1 MVFQRVCSF
10 CGSDIEPGT
19 GKMFIKKD
27 GVVHYFCRSKCQKN
41 MLNLKRLGRETQWT
55 TTYLKET
62 GKDKIVE
69 EEEEDVEEEGDE
81 DEGDELE
88 EEMDQVEEDEEES
101 PEDEVEVEEKPK
113 PKKVKRVKKKKKK
126 KEEE

>member
-41 MLNLKRLGRETQWT
+41 MLNLRRLGRDTQWT

-62 GKDKIVE
+62 GKEEIAE
-69 EEEEDVEEEGDE
+69 EEEEEEGEEGDE
-81 DEGDELE
+81 DELE
-88 EEMDQVEEDEEES
+88 EEMDEVEEDEEES
-101 PEDEVEVEEKPK
+101 PEDEVEIEEEPK
-113 PKKVKRVKKKKKK
+113 PKKVKKVKRKKA
-126 KEEE
+126 EE

>member
-10 CGSDIEPGT
+10 CGSEIEPGT

-62 GKDKIVE
+62 GKDQIAE
-69 EEEEDVEEEGDE
+69 EEEEEEEEEEGDE
-81 DEGDELE
+81 DDEGELE
-88 EEMDQVEEDEEES
+88 EEMDEVEEDEEES
-101 PEDEVEVEEKPK
+101 PEDEVDIEEEPK
-113 PKKVKRVKKKKKK
+113 PKKVKKVKKK

>member
-41 MLNLKRLGRETQWT
+41 MLNLRRLGRDTQWT

-62 GKDKIVE
+62 GKDEIAE
-69 EEEEDVEEEGDE
+69 EEEEEEGEEGDE
-81 DEGDELE
+81 DELE
-88 EEMDQVEEDEEES
+88 EEMDEVEEDEEES
-101 PEDEVEVEEKPK
+101 PEDEVEIEEEPK
-113 PKKVKRVKKKKKK
+113 PKKVKKVKRKKA
-126 KEEE
+126 EE